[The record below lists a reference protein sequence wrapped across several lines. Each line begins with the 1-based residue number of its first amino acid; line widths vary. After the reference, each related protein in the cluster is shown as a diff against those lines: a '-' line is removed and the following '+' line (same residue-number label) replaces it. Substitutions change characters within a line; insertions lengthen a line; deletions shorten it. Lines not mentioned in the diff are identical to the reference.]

1 IATSDDPDT
10 TTRTFT
16 GLTVQDSGGVLNSG
30 DDTSAASAVQTDIT
44 VVALNDAPVLSG
56 SNNLADITEDAFT
69 NSGTLVS
76 ALIAG
81 HITDV
86 DSGASEG
93 IAVTGVDNS
102 NGTWEYSING
112 GTNWN
117 TLGSPSEMNARLLAD
132 DASTRVRFVPN
143 TDYFGTV
150 AGGITF
156 RAWDQTTGNNGDE
169 VNLSGTDAASDGFS
183 TVSYSNNDGT
193 TNWTSNWIEDD
204 GAGGGASSGYFKING
219 GALHLELVAGDG
231 GDNIYREVD
240 LTGATT
246 ATLNFD
252 FNNTLSRED
261 EIRVRISGNG
271 GSSYSTEFTFSGVA
285 NTGAGTANIDI
296 SSYIADDTRIQFYV
310 FKNDAGQT
318 MSIDNISVTYDNG
331 DPAPG
336 GETAFSAAN
345 ASSNITV
352 TPVNDDP
359 TNAGTLPTDIAVTE
373 DVLSNV
379 DLSAIDLSDVD
390 AASGN
395 ITVTLTTSTGGNL
408 TATTAGGV
416 TVGGSGSGVLTL
428 DGTLT
433 DLNTFLNTARNITY
447 LHGTPDTNGDD
458 ADTIQINVNDN
469 GNTGTGGGT
478 DIDFG
483 TVNVDI
489 GEVNDAP
496 TLAASAANDSLTENI
511 DTTSAAVFSTVT
523 IDPIESGDDIA
534 SAQLTIAGGIENT
547 DTLTINGTAITNLGS
562 DSSGAITGGH
572 SYSYTQATGV

>member
-1 IATSDDPDT
+1 MLTIEFAAGTTEAQAQTVLNNIGFAIVTSDDPDT

-30 DDTSAASAVQTDIT
+30 DDTSSARAVQTDIT

-56 SNNLADITEDAFT
+56 SNNLTDITEDAFT

-117 TLGSPSEMNARLLAD
+117 TLGSPSDMNARLLAD

-143 TDYFGTV
+143 ADYFGTV

-156 RAWDQTTGNNGDE
+156 RAWDQTAGNNGDE
-169 VNLSGTDAASDGFS
+169 VNLSGTDSASDGFS

-193 TNWTSNWIEDD
+193 TNWTSSWIEDD
-204 GAGGGASSGYFKING
+204 GEGGGAGSGYFNVNG
-219 GALHLELVAGDG
+219 GSLQLELAAGDG

-240 LTGATT
+240 LTGATS

-252 FNNTLSRED
+252 FNNTLSGED

-271 GSSYSTEFTFSGVA
+271 GSSYSTEFTFSGIA

-296 SSYIADDTRIQFYV
+296 SSYIAADTRIQFYV

-318 MSIDNISVTYDNG
+318 MSIDNVSVAYDNG
-331 DPAPG
+331 DPPPG

-345 ASSNITV
+345 ASSDISV

-390 AASGN
+390 ASSGN
-395 ITVTLTTSTGGNL
+395 ITVTLTTSTGGDL
-408 TATTAGGV
+408 TAAAGTGI
-416 TVGGSGSGVLTL
+416 TIGGSGTARTLT
-428 DGTLT
+428 GTLT
-433 DLNTFLNTARNITY
+433 DLNNYLDTASNITY
-447 LHGTPDTNGDD
+447 LHGTPGTNGDD
-458 ADTIQINVNDN
+458 ADTIQVNVNDN
-469 GNTGTGGGT
+469 GNTGTGGGA
-478 DIDFG
+478 DIDLG

-489 GEVNDAP
+489 TDQAIDI
-496 TLAASAANDSLTENI
+496 TLSA
-511 DTTSAAVFSTVT
+511 DTTSIDEEGVT
-523 IDPIESGDDIA
+523 DNDVV
-534 SAQLTIAGGIENT
+534 
-547 DTLTINGTAITNLGS
+547 
-562 DSSGAITGGH
+562 
-572 SYSYTQATGV
+572 Y